1 MFSAMVDF
9 LNNPLQRQKWTGW
22 GARMLVIVL
31 AFLFAYFPIVWV
43 ASASVNE
50 TGTLN
55 TQQLVPDNFGFDNY
69 SDLLDSEIKFTDDL
83 RDRLKSCSFSDLG
96 ACKDQVSLSV
106 DYYDVL
112 RRQSLRPFGT
122 WMWNSI
128 KVATITSIL
137 SVMISAFGAYAFS
150 RFRFSGRRNLMLTI
164 FLVQVF
170 PNSLTIVATFLL
182 VQSIG
187 KQMEWLGLN
196 RHGGLI
202 LVYLGGALGINTW
215 LMKGFFDSIPRDLD
229 ESAKIDGAS
238 DWLIFWRIIFP
249 LVRPILAVVGI
260 LTFIGVYGDVIIS
273 LTLLKDKEVQT
284 LAIGLNRFISDA
296 FNQEW
301 GVFSAGALIGAIPI
315 VVVILTFQRFLV
327 SGLTEG
333 AVKG

>member
-1 MFSAMVDF
+1 MFSAVTDF
-9 LNNPLQRQKWTGW
+9 LQNPMARAKWGSYA
-22 GARMLVIVL
+22 GRMLVIVL
-31 AFLFAYFPIVWV
+31 AFGFAYFPLVWI
-43 ASASVNE
+43 ASASLDE

-55 TQQLVPDNFGFDNY
+55 TQKLIPSQLGLENY
-69 SDLLDSEIKFTDDL
+69 KALLDSDIH
-83 RDRLKSCSFSDLG
+83 
-96 ACKDQVSLSV
+96 
-106 DYYDVL
+106 
-112 RRQSLRPFGT
+112 PFAT

-128 KVATITSIL
+128 KVASIASIL
-137 SVMISAFGAYAFS
+137 SVMVSAFGAYAFS
-150 RFRFSGRRNLMLTI
+150 RFRFTGRRNLMLTV

-170 PNSLTIVATFLL
+170 PNSLTIVATYLL

-187 KQMEWLGLN
+187 KHISWMGLN
-196 RHGGLI
+196 THGGLI

-249 LVRPILAVVGI
+249 LVRPVLAVVGI

-273 LTLLKDKEVQT
+273 LTLLKDKDVQT
-284 LAIGLNRFISDA
+284 LAIGLRRFISDD
-296 FNQEW
+296 FDQEW

-315 VVVILTFQRFLV
+315 VVVILSFQRFLV